1 VPLPNGTFKLG
12 KLPARWDPRTF
23 KLGDYIA
30 ALPTAPPLVDW
41 TGRVPDYGMLC
52 NDRLGC
58 CVIAGM
64 MHLAMQQRAAAGLA
78 VAVPSDGDVIAAYS
92 AIGGYVPGDPT
103 TDCGCNML
111 DALNYWRR
119 QGLTFG
125 GIKHQITAFAAVKLH
140 DPAELASA
148 LWLFGGT
155 LDGYAL
161 PASVQGQPAWKLL
174 TANCAA
180 ERLPEAGAATASR
193 ILTTGAEAWKSFP
206 GAERSRW
213 TTGFG
218 TLTAT
223 SPTWSSLRSG
233 SKRTGTLRAASS
245 GTHFWRISRRCKA
258 S

>member
-1 VPLPNGTFKLG
+1 MPLPNGTFKLG

-161 PASVQGQPAWKLL
+161 PASVQGQPAWIAPHGKLRGR
-174 TANCAA
+174 TAPGSWGGHCVEDPYDGRGSLEVISWGGKVPVDYGFRDAYCDESYVVFTPEWIEANGNSPCGFKRDALLADLAA
-180 ERLPEAGAATASR
+180 L
-193 ILTTGAEAWKSFP
+193 
-206 GAERSRW
+206 
-213 TTGFG
+213 
-218 TLTAT
+218 
-223 SPTWSSLRSG
+223 
-233 SKRTGTLRAASS
+233 
-245 GTHFWRISRRCKA
+245 
-258 S
+258 